1 MSFEPI
7 WRHWL
12 FQLRF
17 LPLAAL
23 LASEGRGPAC
33 PALPGTCHIRSS
45 CYLDHWERSPWGVKP
60 SPGFLSCLFFFP
72 SAALKTK
79 SCLSFVPHCVGESKE
94 LCPSRVSLIRQHT
107 PTSNILC
114 VLLKSKAQSKD
125 LDKTLEFTQRDKP
138 EPSLTQARSRPQ
150 RIRCVAQERTRR
162 KIQAVV
168 YNCGTLSR
176 CSLFSLFCLCWLASV
191 VRVSSKKKF

>member
-1 MSFEPI
+1 M
-7 WRHWL
+7 
-12 FQLRF
+12 
-17 LPLAAL
+17 
-23 LASEGRGPAC
+23 
-33 PALPGTCHIRSS
+33 LPGSLGKIPLGSEALTRFF
-45 CYLDHWERSPWGVKP
+45 V
-60 SPGFLSCLFFFP
+60 LSLFFP
-72 SAALKTK
+72 SAALKK
-79 SCLSFVPHCVGESKE
+79 KVCLSFVPHSVGESKE

-168 YNCGTLSR
+168 YNCGTLSK